1 MTTRLGSSYH
11 RQAGGE
17 AVLWERCGVLQGAG
31 VGPEANTAA
40 SMRNEALSLRSSIPG
55 FRK

>member
-40 SMRNEALSLRSSIPG
+40 SMHNEALSLRSSIPG